1 MDFVF
6 VDEIESMSLAVG
18 VVLKENAEWKKINMI
33 EKPVY
38 RSEIKQN
45 DAGPT
50 DEKTVSS
57 KTDFTV
63 LDDVL
68 IEKIAFHVILRM
80 VADDHTFYVGSP
92 DYPCTVERTSDEV
105 EVSLSFKSVSPTY

>member
-6 VDEIESMSLAVG
+6 VDEIESMSPAVG
-18 VVLKENAEWKKINMI
+18 VVLKEDAEWKKINVI

-50 DEKTVSS
+50 DEKTVSA

-63 LDDVL
+63 SDVL

-80 VADDHTFYVGSP
+80 AADDHTFYVGSP

-105 EVSLSFKSVSPTY
+105 EVSLSFKSVSPAY